1 MDNSKHNYMQKDV
14 NIRISNVCKSQLD
27 WLKKTYSFTTFNE
40 CISQIHYFFKVNNI
54 APNEQISNIFLK
66 NFEELKFEIN
76 NLKKVMKDDFKA
88 NEKILK
94 ISERDI
100 WTPMNRKINA
110 LFENKNIQ
118 SIESR
123 NESLIKKA
131 EEPNK
136 IWELDKKIISLTR
149 DLSSKNQLLI
159 SMEKT
164 IEGINEDLGFYRRL
178 HQILKENTK
187 IEKQLIS
194 KDKVVIEWDIDDWK
208 DILEYREVFKRK
220 R

>member
-1 MDNSKHNYMQKDV
+1 MDKSRNNYMQKDV
-14 NIRISNVCKSQLD
+14 NIRISNECKSQLD

-54 APNEQISNIFLK
+54 APNEQISNMFLK
-66 NFEELKFEIN
+66 NFEEIKFEIN

-118 SIESR
+118 SIDKR
-123 NESLIKKA
+123 NELLIENA

-136 IWELDKKIISLTR
+136 IWELNKKIISLTQ

-164 IEGINEDLGFYRRL
+164 IEGINEDLRFYRRL

>member
-14 NIRISNVCKSQLD
+14 NIRISNECKSQLD

-54 APNEQISNIFLK
+54 APNEQISNMFLK

-123 NESLIKKA
+123 NEFLIEKA

-136 IWELDKKIISLTR
+136 ILELNKKIISLTQ

-164 IEGINEDLGFYRRL
+164 IEGINEDLRFYRRL

>member
-1 MDNSKHNYMQKDV
+1 MNNSKHNYMQKDV
-14 NIRISNVCKSQLD
+14 NIRISNECKSQLD

-54 APNEQISNIFLK
+54 APNEQISNMFLK
-66 NFEELKFEIN
+66 NFEEIKFEIN

-118 SIESR
+118 SIDKR
-123 NESLIKKA
+123 NELLIENA

-136 IWELDKKIISLTR
+136 IWELNKKIISLTQ

-164 IEGINEDLGFYRRL
+164 IEGINEDLRFYRRL

-220 R
+220 

>member
-14 NIRISNVCKSQLD
+14 NIRISNECKSQLD

-54 APNEQISNIFLK
+54 APNEQISNMFLK
-66 NFEELKFEIN
+66 NFEELKIEIN

-118 SIESR
+118 SIDKR
-123 NESLIKKA
+123 NELLIENA

-136 IWELDKKIISLTR
+136 IWELNKKIISLTQ

-164 IEGINEDLGFYRRL
+164 IEGINEDLRFYRRL

>member
-1 MDNSKHNYMQKDV
+1 MDNSRNNYMQKDV
-14 NIRISNVCKSQLD
+14 NIRISNECKSQLD

-54 APNEQISNIFLK
+54 APNEQISNMFLK

-118 SIESR
+118 SIDKR
-123 NESLIKKA
+123 NELLIENA

-164 IEGINEDLGFYRRL
+164 IEGINEDLRFYRRL

>member
-1 MDNSKHNYMQKDV
+1 MDNSRNNYMQKDV
-14 NIRISNVCKSQLD
+14 NIRISNECKSQLD

-40 CISQIHYFFKVNNI
+40 CISQIHYFFKRNSI
-54 APNEQISNIFLK
+54 APNEQISNMFLK

-118 SIESR
+118 SIDKR
-123 NESLIKKA
+123 NKLLIENA

-136 IWELDKKIISLTR
+136 IWELNKKIISLTQ

-178 HQILKENTK
+178 HQILRENTK

-194 KDKVVIEWDIDDWK
+194 KDKVVIEWDIENWK
-208 DILEYREVFKRK
+208 GILEYREVFKRK

>member
-1 MDNSKHNYMQKDV
+1 MDKSSNNYMQKDV
-14 NIRISNVCKSQLD
+14 NIRISNECKTQLD

-40 CISQIHYFFKVNNI
+40 CISQIHYFFKRNNI

-76 NLKKVMKDDFKA
+76 NLKKVMKDDFKS

-118 SIESR
+118 SIDKR
-123 NESLIKKA
+123 NELLIENA

-136 IWELDKKIISLTR
+136 IWELNKKIISLTQ

-164 IEGINEDLGFYRRL
+164 IEGINEDLRFYW
-178 HQILKENTK
+178 
-187 IEKQLIS
+187 IERIK
-194 KDKVVIEWDIDDWK
+194 
-208 DILEYREVFKRK
+208 
-220 R
+220 

>member
-1 MDNSKHNYMQKDV
+1 MDKSRNNYMQKDV
-14 NIRISNVCKSQLD
+14 NIRISNECKTQLD
-27 WLKKTYSFTTFNE
+27 WLKKTYSFTTFND
-40 CISQIHYFFKVNNI
+40 CISQIYYFFKANNV
-54 APNEQISNIFLK
+54 APSEQISNMFLK

-76 NLKKVMKDDFKA
+76 DLRKVIKDNFKA

-100 WTPMNRKINA
+100 LIPLSRKINT
-110 LFENKNIQ
+110 LFENTNIQ
-118 SIESR
+118 SIDKR
-123 NESLIKKA
+123 NESLIEKA

-136 IWELDKKIISLTR
+136 IWDLNKKIISLTQ

-178 HQILKENTK
+178 HQILRENTK

>member
-1 MDNSKHNYMQKDV
+1 MDKSRNNYMQKDV
-14 NIRISNVCKSQLD
+14 NIRISNECKSQLD

-123 NESLIKKA
+123 NDFLIEKA

-136 IWELDKKIISLTR
+136 ILELNKKIISLTQ

-178 HQILKENTK
+178 HQILRENTK

-194 KDKVVIEWDIDDWK
+194 KDKVVIEWDIEDWK
-208 DILEYREVFKRK
+208 GILEYREVFKRK

>member
-1 MDNSKHNYMQKDV
+1 MDSSRHNYMQKDV
-14 NIRISNVCKSQLD
+14 NIRISNECKSQLD

-40 CISQIHYFFKVNNI
+40 CISQIHYFFKRNNI
-54 APNEQISNIFLK
+54 APNEQISNMFLK

-76 NLKKVMKDDFKA
+76 NLKKIMKDDFKA

-100 WTPMNRKINA
+100 LTPMSRKITA

-118 SIESR
+118 SIDKR
-123 NESLIKKA
+123 NELLIEKE

-136 IWELDKKIISLTR
+136 IWELNKKIISLKQ

-178 HQILKENTK
+178 HQILRENTK

>member
-1 MDNSKHNYMQKDV
+1 MNNSKHNYMQKDV
-14 NIRISNVCKSQLD
+14 NIRISNECKSQLD

-54 APNEQISNIFLK
+54 APNEQISNMFLK
-66 NFEELKFEIN
+66 NFEEIKFEIN

-118 SIESR
+118 SIDKR
-123 NESLIKKA
+123 NELLIENA

-136 IWELDKKIISLTR
+136 IWELNKKIISLTQ

-164 IEGINEDLGFYRRL
+164 IEGINEDLRFYRRL

>member
-1 MDNSKHNYMQKDV
+1 MNNSRHNYMQKDV
-14 NIRISNVCKSQLD
+14 NIRISNECKSQLD

-40 CISQIHYFFKVNNI
+40 CISQIHYFFKRNNI
-54 APNEQISNIFLK
+54 APNEQISNMFLK

-100 WTPMNRKINA
+100 LTPMNRKINA

-118 SIESR
+118 SVDKR
-123 NESLIKKA
+123 NESLIEKA

-164 IEGINEDLGFYRRL
+164 IAGINEDLGFYRRL
-178 HQILKENTK
+178 HQILRENTK

>member
-1 MDNSKHNYMQKDV
+1 M
-14 NIRISNVCKSQLD
+14 
-27 WLKKTYSFTTFNE
+27 
-40 CISQIHYFFKVNNI
+40 
-54 APNEQISNIFLK
+54 FLK

-76 NLKKVMKDDFKA
+76 NLKKIMKDDFKA

-100 WTPMNRKINA
+100 LTPMNRKINA

-118 SIESR
+118 SIDKR
-123 NESLIKKA
+123 NELLIEKA

-136 IWELDKKIISLTR
+136 IWELNKKIISLTQE
-149 DLSSKNQLLI
+149 LSTKNQLLI

-178 HQILKENTK
+178 HQILRENTK

>member
-14 NIRISNVCKSQLD
+14 NIRISNECKSQLD

-54 APNEQISNIFLK
+54 APNEQISNMFLK
-66 NFEELKFEIN
+66 NFEEIKFEIN

-118 SIESR
+118 SIDKR
-123 NESLIKKA
+123 NELLIENA

-136 IWELDKKIISLTR
+136 IWELNKKIISLTQ

-164 IEGINEDLGFYRRL
+164 IEGINEDLRFYRRL

>member
-14 NIRISNVCKSQLD
+14 NIRISNECKSQLD

-40 CISQIHYFFKVNNI
+40 CISQIHYFFKRNNI
-54 APNEQISNIFLK
+54 APNEQISNMFLK

-118 SIESR
+118 SIDKR
-123 NESLIKKA
+123 NELLIENA

-136 IWELDKKIISLTR
+136 IWELNKKIISLTQ

-164 IEGINEDLGFYRRL
+164 IEGINEDLRFYRRL

>member
-14 NIRISNVCKSQLD
+14 NIRISNECKSQLD

-54 APNEQISNIFLK
+54 APNEQISNMFLK

-100 WTPMNRKINA
+100 LTPMSRKINA

-123 NESLIKKA
+123 NEFLIEKA

-136 IWELDKKIISLTR
+136 ILELDKKIISLTR

-178 HQILKENTK
+178 HQILRENTK

-194 KDKVVIEWDIDDWK
+194 KDKVVIEWDIEDWK

>member
-14 NIRISNVCKSQLD
+14 NIRISNECKSQLD

-54 APNEQISNIFLK
+54 APNEQISNMFLK

-100 WTPMNRKINA
+100 LTPMNRKINA

-118 SIESR
+118 SIDKR
-123 NESLIKKA
+123 NELLIENA

-136 IWELDKKIISLTR
+136 IWELNKKIISLTQ

-164 IEGINEDLGFYRRL
+164 IEGINEDLRFYRRL
-178 HQILKENTK
+178 HQILRENTK